1 LEKNPD
7 QEWVGQSRESLDLV
21 NRSQVFDYLQSEKP
35 DAMII
40 AAAKVGGI
48 SANATYP
55 VDFLTQNIQIQT
67 NLLDAA
73 HSANVER
80 VLFLGSSCVYPK
92 FSSQPIKEEYLL
104 TGELE
109 ATNEPYAIAKIAGLK
124 LVEAYR
130 RQFGRKWISAMPTNI
145 YGPGDN
151 FDLNSSHV
159 LPALIRKI
167 HEAKV
172 KGESS
177 ITLWGSGL
185 PRREFLHSNDLA
197 SASVLLIEKY
207 DHNMPVNIG
216 TGKDTEIRELA
227 ELISQ
232 VVGYEGTVLWDTSK
246 PDGTPRKLLDISRIS
261 NLGWAPSISLREG
274 IESTYRSFL
283 AGTQRI

>member
-1 LEKNPD
+1 M
-7 QEWVGQSRESLDLV
+7 

-48 SANATYP
+48 SANTTYP

-167 HEAKV
+167 HQAKV

>member
-1 LEKNPD
+1 MEKNPD
-7 QEWVGQSRESLDLV
+7 KEWVGQSRESLDLV
-21 NRSQVFDYLQSEKP
+21 NRSQVFDFLQSEKP

-197 SASVLLIEKY
+197 LASLLLLEKY
-207 DHNMPVNIG
+207 DQDMPVNIG

-227 ELISQ
+227 ELIGQ

-283 AGTQRI
+283 AGTRRI